1 MLVYT
6 VYKTINIVNGK
17 IYYGFHS
24 VDEAKILRIDRG
36 HGSCFADGY
45 LGSGK
50 LLKRALKRYGKR
62 SFYQEIIGIFDL
74 KEEAELLESQLANK
88 DFVQRDDNYNIALGG
103 NVRIFVGVNNPFYG
117 KHHTEETKQR
127 IKEARALSNLPT
139 YQVTITNT
147 VTGDL
152 YKGYAEVVKAFGFK
166 VDNRNVSNKIRA
178 FIYEKCYSGEIV
190 INDSEL
196 HAHAIEKHE
205 QTLLFKSQEN
215 ERKEK
220 FSKMISDRFRG
231 RKKSDD
237 HVAAIVAS
245 RKRWM
250 QENQEQH
257 KANMN
262 KINKNPEKIRKT
274 AEKHRGM
281 KRSEE
286 TKQQIRESK
295 IGQVSGTKD
304 KTPIWNIET
313 EEIRYIPIGVS
324 CPEGWV
330 FGRPKEKQS
339 RGKAYTN
346 GVDFKLFKDHEVIPD
361 GWVRGALPKPR
372 KKSTKQNE

>member
-1 MLVYT
+1 MIIYT
-6 VYKTINIVNGK
+6 VYKTTNIVNGK

-24 VDEAKILRIDRG
+24 IDESKILRMDRC
-36 HGSCFADGY
+36 HGSCFADEY

-50 LLKRALKRYGKR
+50 LLKRAIKRYGKR

-74 KEEAELLESQLANK
+74 KEEAELLESQLANA

-103 NVRIFVGVNNPFYG
+103 NVRIFVGINNPFYG
-117 KHHTEETKQR
+117 KHHTEESKRR

-139 YQVTITNT
+139 YQVTVTNT
-147 VTGDL
+147 NTGEL

-166 VDNRNVSNKIRA
+166 VDNRNISNKIRA

-196 HAHAIEKHE
+196 HTHAMKKHE
-205 QTLLFKSQEN
+205 QALLLKSQEN
-215 ERKEK
+215 ERKQK

-231 RKKSDD
+231 RKQTDD
-237 HVAAIVAS
+237 HVAERVAS

-281 KRSEE
+281 KRSDE
-286 TKQQIRESK
+286 TKQRIRDSK

-304 KTPIWNIET
+304 KTTIWNPLT
-313 EEIRYIPIGVS
+313 EEIRYIPNGDP
-324 CPEGWV
+324 CPDGWI
-330 FGRPKEKQS
+330 FGRPKEKNS
-339 RGKAYTN
+339 RGKAYNN
-346 GVDFKLFKDHEVIPD
+346 GITVKLFKDHETIPH
-361 GWVRGALPKPR
+361 GWIKGALPKPR
-372 KKSTKQNE
+372 KKNKQS